1 MPLKLSTY
9 EMEQKEIISRGL
21 EETTLETQILSAYR
35 LILGDWKSNLFDV
48 QSDEY
53 WSDDQFLCI
62 KKIKSYTGFC
72 QSEINQ
78 K

>member
-62 KKIKSYTGFC
+62 KKIKSSTGFC